1 LRRVVVMAAL
11 ALAGLACDAGVR
23 GRTGLEQLLRVNNA
37 ILVGGTLSQAA
48 DPTAARAPAVTV
60 SQFRGV
66 AFPGATNKVL
76 AGSVQPPGR
85 SVAVGL
91 SDDDGYW
98 ILPAPGM
105 DEQTG
110 GNDLQFST
118 TVSFASD
125 IGAGR
130 HDLVLRAVL
139 ADGQMGPALIQPVMI
154 TNFTDI
160 TGTLQIRLS
169 WDTNADLDLH
179 VIVPVVQPDPPD
191 PKVAATIEVWVN
203 QPSSL
208 PQRPVFNPYTPE
220 ELAAG
225 GLLDHDSNASC
236 VIDGRRQENVVWGGA
251 PPPGNYIVRVD
262 ATSLCGEIDAQWQVD
277 VFLGGDPLPVHTAL
291 GEAIDSDT
299 RFSHGQGAG
308 VEALEFSIAP

>member
-1 LRRVVVMAAL
+1 MAAF
-11 ALAGLACDAGVR
+11 ALAGLGCDAGVR
-23 GRTGLEQLLRVNNA
+23 GRTGLDHMLRLSNA
-37 ILVGGTLSQAA
+37 TFVGEELSPAA
-48 DPTAARAPAVTV
+48 DPTVVNGPVVAVNN
-60 SQFRGV
+60 FHGI

-91 SDDDGYW
+91 ADDDAYW
-98 ILPAPGM
+98 IVPAPGI
-105 DEQTG
+105 DQQL
-110 GNDLQFST
+110 GNDLLFST
-118 TVSFASD
+118 SVSFSSD
-125 IGAGR
+125 ISAGR
-130 HDLVLRAVL
+130 HDLVLRAIL
-139 ADGQMGPALIQPVMI
+139 ADGRMGPALIQPVMI

-160 TGTLQIRLS
+160 SGALQVRLS

-179 VIVPVVQPDPPD
+179 VIAPVVQSDPPD
-191 PKVAATIEVWVN
+191 PKAPATIEVWVN

-208 PQRPVFNPYTPE
+208 PQRQVFNPYSPE

-236 VIDGRRQENVVWGGA
+236 VIDGRRQENVVWGGP
-251 PPPGNYIVRVD
+251 PPPGSYIVRVD
-262 ATSLCGEIDAQWQVD
+262 AVSLCGEIDAQWQVD

-308 VEALEFSIAP
+308 VQALEFSIAP